1 MKKED
6 ISRLDPADP
15 KGGCTANRS
24 KGNFHRIWRSW
35 PIPAYK
41 KKKPVKGRPG
51 YSFSWNILYTGNLG
65 ISDF

>member
-41 KKKPVKGRPG
+41 KKPVTG
-51 YSFSWNILYTGNLG
+51 YEKELIFFLFFFPCL
-65 ISDF
+65 

>member
-15 KGGCTANRS
+15 KGGCAANRS

-41 KKKPVKGRPG
+41 KKKPVTG
-51 YSFSWNILYTGNLG
+51 YEKELIFFLFFFPCL
-65 ISDF
+65 